1 MPKPPKKPNLATG
14 LGGRLRYNAM
24 MKRSPFWGI
33 PAVLLGVWAC
43 TPTPPPA
50 KPQFHAVTE
59 TPAPLDSVP
68 SDMAVLNRVSWG
80 AETADAQVLARQG
93 IRGWLEQQLRPSAD
107 DGLPPDAAAQIAAM
121 EISQKS
127 VVQIQAEVRALQ
139 QAAQKSKGSPDYDAN
154 QKAYQQKLNDLAR
167 EAQTRSLLRDLY
179 SQNQLKEQLT
189 WFWMNHFNVHQNK
202 NDIRALIG
210 DYEETAIRPHVLGK
224 FRDLLAATAIHP
236 AMLVYLDNSQNAKGH
251 INENYA
257 REIMELHTLGVGSG
271 YTQQDV
277 QELARILTGMGV
289 NFTGEP
295 AKVAPTLAVYHRGK
309 DLFEFNP
316 NRHDFGDKVFLG
328 TQIKG
333 GGIKEVDDALTI
345 LSIQPPTAHYIST
358 ELAQYFCC
366 DNPPDSLV
374 NAMAATFKSSDGD
387 ITQVLRTLFASPEFK
402 ASLGLKFKDPIHYAV
417 SALRAAYGQQVILN
431 PQPLLNWLNRMG
443 EPLYGHETPDGY
455 AMTEAAWSGP
465 GELET
470 RFEIARQIGLGHSGL
485 YKMPGDAAPEP
496 APPPLIQQTRYYQVL
511 APTLSPA
518 TMRAISQGQA
528 PADRNMLFL
537 SSPEFM
543 HR

>member
-1 MPKPPKKPNLATG
+1 M
-14 LGGRLRYNAM
+14 
-24 MKRSPFWGI
+24 
-33 PAVLLGVWAC
+33 V
-43 TPTPPPA
+43 
-50 KPQFHAVTE
+50 E
-59 TPAPLDSVP
+59 TPAPLDTAP
-68 SDMAVLNRVSWG
+68 SDIAVLNRVSWG
-80 AETADAQVLARQG
+80 AETADAQVLAGESLQT
-93 IRGWLEQQLRPSAD
+93 WLEQQLNPSAD

-127 VVQIQAEVRALQ
+127 LVEIQAEVRALQ
-139 QAAQKSKGSPDYDAN
+139 QTAQKSRGTPDYDAN
-154 QKAYQQKLNDLAR
+154 QKAYQQKLTQLAR

-179 SQNQLKEQLT
+179 SRNQLKEQLT
-189 WFWMNHFNVHQNK
+189 WFWMNHFNVSQNK

-210 DYEETAIRPHVLGK
+210 DYEESAIRPHVLGK
-224 FRDLLAATAIHP
+224 FRDLLAATVIHP
-236 AMLVYLDNSQNAKGH
+236 AMLEYLDNFQNANGH

-271 YTQQDV
+271 YTQTDV

-289 NFTGEP
+289 NLNGTP
-295 AKVAPTLAVYHRGK
+295 AKVTPAHAVYHVGK

-316 NRHDFGDKVFLG
+316 NRHDFGDKLFLG
-328 TQIKG
+328 TPITDK
-333 GGIKEVDDALTI
+333 GIKEVEEAIAI
-345 LSIQPPTAHYIST
+345 LSLEPPTAHYIST

-366 DNPPDSLV
+366 DSPPASLV
-374 NAMAATFKSSDGD
+374 NAMAATFKATDGD
-387 ITQVLRTLFASPEFK
+387 IAAVLRTLFTSPEFK
-402 ASLGLKFKDPIHYAV
+402 ASLGAKFKDPIHYAV
-417 SALRAAYGQQVILN
+417 SALRATYGQQVILN

-455 AMTEAAWSGP
+455 AMTESAWSGP

-485 YKMPGDAAPEP
+485 YKLPGDTAPEP
-496 APPPLIQQTRYYQVL
+496 APPPLIQQTRYYQAL

-518 TMRAISQGQA
+518 TAGAINQGQN
-528 PADRNMLFL
+528 PADRNLLFL